1 MKLINYI
8 KKLDRTKRYV
18 ILFVL
23 ISFIS
28 IFSIGIYNSAS
39 TSKKYPQ
46 VETVSVVNK
55 SKKKDSKNKKTKE
68 KSVKKND
75 VSNTTN
81 EVKNENNTN
90 ETNTNVNNGEN
101 KQESSQK
108 NTSSSKKSNNT
119 SSQNNN
125 TPVVENNN
133 NNNNQVTQ
141 NPESPKKYINIQVKG
156 VNSTW
161 ISKQINFD
169 NSITAYDALKIAC
182 RDIGKEVHEKNSSY
196 GGVYIEGIGDLY
208 ERDYGGTSGWKYKVN
223 GTCPSVACSSYTLK
237 EGDTLVWY
245 YAMSMY
251 E

>member
-39 TSKKYPQ
+39 TSKKHPQ

-55 SKKKDSKNKKTKE
+55 SKKKNSKNKKQKE
-68 KSVKKND
+68 KSVKTND

-108 NTSSSKKSNNT
+108 NKSSSKKSNNT
-119 SSQNNN
+119 LSQNNN
-125 TPVVENNN
+125 TPTAES
-133 NNNNQVTQ
+133 NNNQVNQ

-182 RDIGKEVHEKNSSY
+182 CDIGKEVHEKNSSY

-245 YAMSMY
+245 YAMSIY